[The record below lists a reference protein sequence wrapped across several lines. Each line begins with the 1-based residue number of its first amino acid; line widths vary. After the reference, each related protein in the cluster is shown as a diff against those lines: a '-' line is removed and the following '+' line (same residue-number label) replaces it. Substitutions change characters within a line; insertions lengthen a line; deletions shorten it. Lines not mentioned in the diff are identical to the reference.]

1 MSRLEELIAEHCP
14 NGVEYVTLGE
24 SGTTFTGLT
33 GKNKNHFDT
42 GDGKFIP
49 YTNIYANRSVDFNDY
64 KMVDVSHGEK
74 QNVLQYG
81 DIILT
86 GSSEGLMDCG
96 MTSVVNEDVSDEKY
110 YLNSFCFGYRFNDNI
125 EYNIDFIKH
134 LFDSYTVRRLIVQCC
149 NGVTRYNLS
158 KKKFMKLSIPLPPI
172 EVQNEIVRILDT
184 FTELTQELT
193 QERELREKQYDY
205 YRDTLLTFDD
215 DVEVKKLGDVCEI
228 MNGYAFQS
236 KHYDTEGVRIIRI
249 SDVQDGYLSSHDEK
263 YYNREVFEDAQL
275 ERYLLEH
282 SDIVM
287 SMTGNVGRVA
297 YIKESDSGKIA
308 LNQRVAGIK
317 HKLDDVNMRYIYYYL
332 SRDSFMELAQ
342 NNSTGGGQK
351 NLGINRIRDFQIPIP
366 PIEVQNEIV
375 EKLDRFNTLANDIN
389 HGLPKEIEL
398 RTKQYEYYRD
408 KLLTFKEV
416 TA

>member
-193 QERELREKQYDY
+193 QERELREKQYNY
-205 YRDTLLTFDD
+205 YRDTLLTFGD
-215 DVEVKKLGDVCEI
+215 DVEVKKLGDICEI
-228 MNGYAFQS
+228 VRGERVTKGQLAVDGEYPVVSGGTGYMGYF
-236 KHYDTEGVRIIRI
+236 DTF
-249 SDVQDGYLSSHDEK
+249 
-263 YYNREVFEDAQL
+263 NREGENITIAQYGSAGTIMWHDYKFWANDVCYTVIPKDDTL
-275 ERYLLEH
+275 NKRYLYYV
-282 SDIVM
+282 IM
-287 SMTGNVGRVA
+287 S
-297 YIKESDSGKIA
+297 KENAISSM
-308 LNQRVAGIK
+308 
-317 HKLDDVNMRYIYYYL
+317 VNRNAFPYSL
-332 SRDSFMELAQ
+332 SRDSL
-342 NNSTGGGQK
+342 
-351 NLGINRIRDFQIPIP
+351 NLLTIPIP

-375 EKLDRFNTLANDIN
+375 AILDRFNTLANDID

-408 KLLTFKEV
+408 KLLTFNEV